1 MRKLTKATLFLLWI
15 SLCGG
20 VIAVCLLMLLAGM
33 ICKYGLDGM
42 GASCWD
48 EAAGALSLC
57 LCAGASV
64 LTLLRLR
71 GLRGLPWLP
80 RLYVGMTALAVAV
93 LTPFLLSR
101 DAAVQNL
108 LLVMTTPVGI
118 LILQCLLHVL
128 LNRLTRPV
136 PVPPT
141 PSEDVQVPFSRIE
154 SVTHEALVWRDETG
168 EHRVD
173 LPRCARNWKAA
184 HHGASGQC
192 VGDRHA
198 PGRILLYADE
208 PVLLVNDVPGDS
220 MRSPAYEAFS
230 RVTRQLTDAGWSTCD
245 MT

>member
-1 MRKLTKATLFLLWI
+1 MRSLTKATLFLLWI

-20 VIAVCLLMLLAGM
+20 VIAVFLLMLLAGM
-33 ICKYGLDGM
+33 IRQYGLTGM

-57 LCAGASV
+57 LCVGASV

-80 RLYVGMTALAVAV
+80 RLYVGMTVLAVAV
-93 LTPFLLSR
+93 LLPFLPSR

-108 LLVMTTPVGI
+108 LLVMTTPVGV
-118 LILQCLLHVL
+118 LILQWLLHVL
-128 LNRLTRPV
+128 LNRLTRPA
-136 PVPPT
+136 PAAPAPE
-141 PSEDVQVPFSRIE
+141 SVQVPFAQIVAITR
-154 SVTHEALVWRDETG
+154 EALTWRDDAG

-173 LPRCARNWKAA
+173 LARCARNWRAA
-184 HHGASGQC
+184 HPGASGKC

-198 PGRILLYADE
+198 PGHILLYADE
-208 PVLLVNDVPGDS
+208 PILLVNDVPGDS
-220 MRSPAYEAFS
+220 LRSLAYEAFCC
-230 RVTRQLTDAGWSTCD
+230 VTLQLTDAGWTTCD

>member
-1 MRKLTKATLFLLWI
+1 MKTLTKATLFLLWI

-42 GASCWD
+42 GVSRWD

-71 GLRGLPWLP
+71 GLRGLPWMP
-80 RLYVGMTALAVAV
+80 RLYAGMTVLAVAV
-93 LTPFLLSR
+93 LIPFLHSR

-118 LILQCLLHVL
+118 LMVQCLLHVL
-128 LNRLTRPV
+128 LNRLTRPA
-136 PVPPT
+136 PAAPAP
-141 PSEDVQVPFSRIE
+141 EAVQVPFARIV
-154 SVTHEALVWRDETG
+154 SVTHEALVWRDDAG
-168 EHRVD
+168 DHRVD
-173 LPRCARNWKAA
+173 LARCARNWQAV
-184 HHGASGQC
+184 HPGASGKC

-198 PGRILLYADE
+198 PGHILLYADE

-220 MRSPAYEAFS
+220 LQSPAYEAFS